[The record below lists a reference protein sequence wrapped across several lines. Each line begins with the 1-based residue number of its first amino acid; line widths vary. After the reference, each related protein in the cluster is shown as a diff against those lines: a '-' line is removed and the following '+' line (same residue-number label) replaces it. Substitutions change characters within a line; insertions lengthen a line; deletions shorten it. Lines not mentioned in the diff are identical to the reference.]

1 MLVAA
6 GCAGKRIEN
15 GVFHARSGY
24 RVGLPGAAWTV
35 VDGGPADL
43 ELRHRGVAAG
53 MLVNAACD
61 DGAARRRLDVL
72 TRQLLIGLRD
82 RQVLTSEV
90 VALNGR
96 RGAHAVVEG
105 MTPGTERVR
114 VEAYVLKDERCV
126 YDLLYVAP
134 AVAFDALRADF
145 EGVVQSFT
153 AE

>member
-1 MLVAA
+1 MRARTGRAALAAVAAMLVAA

-35 VDGGPADL
+35 VDGGRADL
-43 ELRHRGVAAG
+43 QLRHRGVAAG
-53 MLVNAACD
+53 MLVNATCD
-61 DGAARRRLDVL
+61 DGVARRRLDVL
-72 TRQLLIGLRD
+72 ARQLLIGLRE
-82 RQVLTSEV
+82 RQVLASE
-90 VALNGR
+90 
-96 RGAHAVVEG
+96 
-105 MTPGTERVR
+105 P

-134 AVAFDALRADF
+134 TGAFDTLRADF

-153 AE
+153 TE